1 MAAVPALEHGQ
12 TRSEKTK
19 AAPAPAGSGTSEG
32 MLSLRVHGVANAR
45 LCLLSAAVAVATV
58 LACDSGGAVEQPAWP
73 TSPFHGVISG
83 ATGEAIPC
91 RCRFQGNAYRLG
103 DTVCMNTPLGV
114 QFARCDLILNNTSW
128 IPTGTPCTMSHL
140 DSIPV
145 GAGKHA
151 TIRTQL
157 TR

>member
-1 MAAVPALEHGQ
+1 M
-12 TRSEKTK
+12 RSEKK
-19 AAPAPAGSGTSEG
+19 AAPPAPAGSGTSEG

-45 LCLLSAAVAVATV
+45 LCLLSAAVAVTTV
-58 LACDSGGAVEQPAWP
+58 LACDPGRAVEPSGSGAATTGPLPAWP
-73 TSPFHGVISG
+73 TSPFHGVISD

-103 DTVCMNTPLGV
+103 DTVCMSTPLGV

-128 IPTGTPCTMSHL
+128 IPTGVPCTVSRL
-140 DSIPV
+140 DSIPA
-145 GAGKHA
+145 GADKHL

>member
-1 MAAVPALEHGQ
+1 
-12 TRSEKTK
+12 
-19 AAPAPAGSGTSEG
+19 
-32 MLSLRVHGVANAR
+32 MLGLRVHGVANTK
-45 LCLLSAAVAVATV
+45 LCLASAVIAAAMT
-58 LACDSGGAVEQPAWP
+58 LALLAPTGAVEQSASGTATSGPLPAWP
-73 TSPFHGVISG
+73 TSPFHGVISD

-103 DTVCMNTPLGV
+103 DTVCMSTPLGV

-128 IPTGTPCTMSHL
+128 IPTGTPCTMSRL
-140 DSIPV
+140 DRTPA

-151 TIRTQL
+151 TIHTQP

>member
-1 MAAVPALEHGQ
+1 M
-12 TRSEKTK
+12 RSEKTA
-19 AAPAPAGSGTSEG
+19 AAPAPAGSGRLQAV
-32 MLSLRVHGVANAR
+32 LSLRVHGVANTR
-45 LCLLSAAVAVATV
+45 LCLISAAVAAATV
-58 LACDSGGAVEQPAWP
+58 LACDPSVAVEQSTSGPPPAWP

-103 DTVCMNTPLGV
+103 DTVCMSTPLGV

-128 IPTGTPCTMSHL
+128 IPTGVPCTVSRL
-140 DSIPV
+140 DSIPA

-151 TIRTQL
+151 TIRTQP

>member
-1 MAAVPALEHGQ
+1 M
-12 TRSEKTK
+12 RSEKTA
-19 AAPAPAGSGTSEG
+19 AAPAPAGSGTLQAV
-32 MLSLRVHGVANAR
+32 LSLHVHGVANTR
-45 LCLLSAAVAVATV
+45 LCLISAAIAVAAV
-58 LACDSGGAVEQPAWP
+58 LACDPGSAVEQSTNGPPPAWP
-73 TSPFHGVISG
+73 TSAFHGVISG

-103 DTVCMNTPLGV
+103 DTVCMSTPLGV

-128 IPTGTPCTMSHL
+128 IPTGVPCTVSRL
-140 DSIPV
+140 DSIPA
-145 GAGKHA
+145 GADKHL

>member
-1 MAAVPALEHGQ
+1 M
-12 TRSEKTK
+12 
-19 AAPAPAGSGTSEG
+19 
-32 MLSLRVHGVANAR
+32 HGVANTR
-45 LCLLSAAVAVATV
+45 LCLASAAIAAATV
-58 LACDSGGAVEQPAWP
+58 LACDVGVAVERSTNGPPPAWP

-103 DTVCMNTPLGV
+103 DTVCMSTPLGV

-128 IPTGTPCTMSHL
+128 IPTGAPCTMSRL
-140 DSIPV
+140 DPTPA

-151 TIRTQL
+151 TIRTQP